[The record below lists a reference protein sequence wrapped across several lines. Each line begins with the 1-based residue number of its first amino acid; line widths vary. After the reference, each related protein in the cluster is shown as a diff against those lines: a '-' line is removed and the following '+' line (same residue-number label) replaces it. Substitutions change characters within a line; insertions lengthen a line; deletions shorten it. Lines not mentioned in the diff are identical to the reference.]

1 MLGGFGVFLSFFII
15 MGLSHNFLELQI
27 QEEIQVSSSKTHDKT
42 ENNCSR
48 KLTLLPKCCL
58 MITVSSSKTINLAY
72 IKILCN
78 TSQAQKLTSLF
89 FAGRAFRNL
98 QGNHKIKESSP
109 NFLKLEK

>member
-1 MLGGFGVFLSFFII
+1 
-15 MGLSHNFLELQI
+15 MGLSHDFLKLQI

-42 ENNCSR
+42 ENNCSL

-58 MITVSSSKTINLAY
+58 MINVSSFKTINLAY

-78 TSQAQKLTSLF
+78 TSLQAQKLTSLF

-98 QGNHKIKESSP
+98 QGNHKIRQSSP